1 MWTGPSPVRL
11 EADVTI
17 WGWRRAQLDLAARVI
32 GVWVVTAVALGA
44 SVALPT
50 RVSAQTPIIDTWAGG
65 GPPNGAVAA
74 SVSIGSPNSVATDEL
89 GSYYIASSE
98 TRLVYRVD
106 GAGLVSVFAGG
117 GTRQA
122 GAADGHPG
130 LEAAL
135 NRPSHVVWFDGGLFV
150 VERQRI
156 RRIDTLTNLVSTVT
170 GGGAQPFVDGMRA
183 VDAGPAC
190 PSGLAISPA
199 GDVYFTDLCDN
210 TIKRID
216 AAGTLTRVA
225 GVPANPG
232 GFGGDGGP
240 ASQALFRR
248 PTELAYDP
256 ESGDLAV
263 IDQAYNAESGRVRRI
278 SAGIDGVVAGDADET
293 IVSLTAGG
301 CCDIGPINDGQPAL
315 LADMRGLT
323 AVTFDLGAVVV
334 AQTYEGPAFL
344 WRIRG
349 NGLLRLIGGVDSM
362 TRPRAPGLGDGDGR
376 LAVDA
381 RFGSIAGMMQTS
393 NLDILVADQGLHAV
407 RLINDLGEVYRIA
420 GNASVSLSGDGGP
433 AAAAQ
438 LFRPSVIAFNAAG
451 TAVIVDQDRSRLR
464 VVDAATGAI
473 ASLSPVMPD
482 GSAFRAQ
489 AMALHPLTGHVYFAS
504 GDERIHAF
512 NPATGLV
519 TVAAGTGRRTCSIDC
534 EGGDPSDDLGDF
546 GPAVNATFN
555 SPVSM
560 VFDAAGNLYL
570 ADLGNHRV
578 RRIDAATGIVRTV
591 AGIDIAGS
599 GGYGGD
605 GGTPV
610 NAQLRNPWAVAL
622 GPDGTLFI
630 ADTGNNRIRAVT
642 PQANGS
648 PSIGSG
654 TIRTVVNGYDPRA
667 LAVDATGRLFFGGSG
682 YADVRVWDGAN
693 VSVYVNTQGIPGFS
707 GDGGPAID
715 GRISTARGLAIAGGA
730 LFIADDTNH
739 RIRVVRA
746 GGGAPDL
753 VVAKTSTSTFQQGG
767 SARYELAATNNGT
780 APTMGLYTVTDVL
793 PTGLTATAATGAG
806 WDCSASTTTTITC
819 SSRDVLDPGQLS
831 PVITIDVTIAA
842 TAPASITNTADIAGG
857 GDADTTNN
865 SSSVT
870 HPVTQ
875 LVPDLTIAK
884 STTSVFQQGGTATYD
899 LVVSNGGSGPA
910 TGTITVSD
918 QLPAG
923 LTLAGLPSAA
933 GWDCAA
939 STAQAVSCTSS
950 TTLPA
955 GQSAATVSFT
965 VDIAAT
971 AAASL
976 TNTATV
982 SGGGETDTTNNSS
995 SVTSVVT
1002 QLVPDLIITKTTPS
1016 SFEQRGTATYDL
1028 VVSNV
1033 GTGATRSPFTIT
1045 DPLPAG
1051 LTLAGAASGA
1061 GWNCAASTSAV
1072 VSCTQSATLPA
1083 GQAAP
1088 TITFTV
1094 NIAANAPALVTNTA
1108 SVAGGG
1114 ETDTTN
1120 NTSSVTR
1127 SVLQL
1132 APDLTITK
1140 TTTSVFAQG
1149 GTATYEFVVRNS
1161 GNGSTFADYT
1171 VTDVLP
1177 AGLTLAGTAP
1187 VAGWDCTAST
1197 STVVSCTRS
1206 TALAAGQAAPAFAI
1220 SVNIALT
1227 APAAVTNTATVSGGG
1242 DTNTANDTAS
1252 VTSVVAPAVPDL
1264 TIVKSTTST
1273 FQAGGTAAY
1282 VLAVRNIGNG
1292 TTSGAYT
1299 IVDPLPAGLTFASAA
1314 PAAGWDCAAST
1325 LSVVSCTSS
1334 AAVSG
1339 GQAAPAVTI
1348 TVNIA
1353 ANAPAT
1359 LINTAT
1365 VAGGGETNTGNNAS
1379 TVTNTLAG
1387 SGTPDLA
1394 LTKAATSV
1402 TFVPGGT
1409 ATYTLTVRNVG
1420 TGPTRGTYT
1429 VTDQL
1434 PFFVGLVQP
1443 PSGAGWTCNVSG
1455 RLVTCANSTVLPPGG
1470 TAPMLTLA
1478 VIVDSAILAP
1488 SITNVANVL
1497 GGGDVASGNNF
1508 SSVTTRVA
1516 RPDLALAIDAS
1527 GTFVQGGQV
1536 VYRFTVT
1543 NVGAASADRASVGM
1557 TFLGLPVRVSV
1568 PGNGWTCT
1576 TATALMFS
1584 CSRTAPIAPGES
1596 TLVGSFTMNI
1606 PASGPLVVGV
1616 SGSVSTYGDRNF
1628 ANDSSFVRNTV
1639 ARALPDLAIDA
1650 ALSGVLRQGGTAV
1663 YTLTVTNVGNA
1674 PTTGGPVGAYWVSL
1688 VPPAEL
1694 ALTAVAAPGWACQF
1708 GVTGGTCWR
1717 WTPLAPGESAPAITV
1732 TARVSA
1738 PAGTSVVYSPRVGLP
1753 GDPNLSNNVA
1763 VVTSNVVP

>member
-1 MWTGPSPVRL
+1 MTIGDSQHVRQFRP
-11 EADVTI
+11 AQAV
-17 WGWRRAQLDLAARVI
+17 RRWALL
-32 GVWVVTAVALGA
+32 TLAVAAAFIPPRMAAG
-44 SVALPT
+44 
-50 RVSAQTPIIDTWAGG
+50 QTPIIDTWAGG

-74 SVSIGSPNSVATDEL
+74 SVSIGSPNSVATD
-89 GSYYIASSE
+89 GSGTYFIASSE

-106 GAGLVSVFAGG
+106 GAGLVHVFAGG
-117 GTRQA
+117 GTRQD

-135 NRPSHVVWFDGGLFV
+135 NRPSHVVWFGDGLFV
-150 VERQRI
+150 VETQRI
-156 RRIDTLTNLVSTVT
+156 RRIDTVTGIVSTVT
-170 GGGAQPFVDGMRA
+170 GGGTLPFTDGMTA
-183 VDAGPAC
+183 ADAGPAC

-199 GDVYFTDLCDN
+199 GEVFFTDLCDN

-216 AAGTLTRVA
+216 TAGILTRVA
-225 GVPANPG
+225 GVPADPG

-240 ASQALFRR
+240 ASLALFRR
-248 PTELAYDP
+248 PKELALDP
-256 ESGDLAV
+256 DTGDLAI
-263 IDQAYNAESGRVRRI
+263 IDQANRAETGIVRRI
-278 SAGIDGVVAGDADET
+278 SAGSDGVVTGAADE
-293 IVSLTAGG
+293 IISSLTAGG
-301 CCDIGPINDGQPAL
+301 CCEIGPINDGQPAL

-323 AVTFDLGAVVV
+323 AVTFDDGSIVV

-344 WRIRG
+344 WRIRS

-381 RFGSIAGMMQTS
+381 RFGAIAGMMQTS

-433 AAAAQ
+433 ATAAQ

-451 TAVIVDQDRSRLR
+451 TAVVVDQDRSRLR

-473 ASLSPVMPD
+473 SSLSPVMPD

-489 AMALHPLTGHVYFAS
+489 AMALHPLTGHVYFAN
-504 GDERIHAF
+504 GDERIHAL
-512 NPATGLV
+512 NPATGVV

-534 EGGDPSDDLGDF
+534 EGGDPRDDLGDF

-560 VFDAAGNLYL
+560 VFDTAGNLYL

-654 TIRTVVNGYDPRA
+654 TISTVVNGYDPRA

-746 GGGAPDL
+746 GGGRPDL
-753 VVAKTSTSTFQQGG
+753 VILKATTSTFQQGG
-767 SARYELAATNNGT
+767 TATYDLGVTNGGT
-780 APTMGLYTVTDVL
+780 APTTGLYTITDVL
-793 PTGLTATAATGAG
+793 PAGLTATGASGTG

-819 SSRDVLDPGQLS
+819 TTSTVLAPGQAA
-831 PVITIDVTIAA
+831 PVVTIGVDVGA
-842 TAPASITNTADIAGG
+842 TAPASITNTAGVAGG

-870 HPVTQ
+870 STVTQ

-884 STTSVFQQGGTATYD
+884 STTSAFQQGGTATYD
-899 LVVSNGGSGPA
+899 LVVSNSGNGPA
-910 TGTITVSD
+910 TGTITLSD

-939 STAQAVSCTSS
+939 STAQAVSCTS
-950 TTLPA
+950 TTALPA
-955 GQSAATVSFT
+955 GQAAATVSFT
-965 VDIAAT
+965 VDISAT

-1002 QLVPDLIITKTTPS
+1002 QLVPDLIVTKTTPS

-1028 VVSNV
+1028 VVSNI

-1061 GWNCAASTSAV
+1061 GWNCAASTSTV
-1072 VSCTQSATLPA
+1072 VSCIQSATLPA

-1088 TITFTV
+1088 MITFTV
-1094 NIAANAPALVTNTA
+1094 DIAANAPALVTNTA

-1132 APDLTITK
+1132 APDLTISK

-1149 GTATYEFVVRNS
+1149 GTATYEFVVRNG

-1177 AGLTLAGTAP
+1177 VGLTLAGTAP

-1197 STVVSCTRS
+1197 STVVRCTRS
-1206 TALAAGQAAPAFAI
+1206 TALAAGQAAPAFTI
-1220 SVNIALT
+1220 SVDIALT

-1252 VTSVVAPAVPDL
+1252 VTSAVAPAVPDL

-1282 VLAVRNIGNG
+1282 VLAVRNVGNG

-1325 LSVVSCTSS
+1325 PSVVSCTSS

-1387 SGTPDLA
+1387 SGPPDLA
-1394 LTKAATSV
+1394 LTMETTTSM
-1402 TFVPGGT
+1402 FVAGGT
-1409 ATYTLTVRNVG
+1409 ATYSLTVRNVG
-1420 TGPTRGTYT
+1420 TGPTRAAYT
-1429 VTDQL
+1429 LGDLLPSGLQL
-1434 PFFVGLVQP
+1434 IQP
-1443 PSGAGWTCNVSG
+1443 PSGVGWTCNVSG
-1455 RLVTCANSTVLPPGG
+1455 RLVTCSNTTVLPPGG
-1470 TAPMLTLA
+1470 TAP
-1478 VIVDSAILAP
+1478 IVSLQVVFDSRSTE
-1488 SITNVANVL
+1488 SITNRAWVSD
-1497 GGGDVASGNNF
+1497 GGEPFPGRNNEASI
-1508 SSVTTRVA
+1508 TTRIGL
-1516 RPDLALAIDAS
+1516 PDLALAIAAT
-1527 GTFVQGGQV
+1527 GTFTQGGQATHN
-1536 VYRFTVT
+1536 FTVT
-1543 NVGAASADRASVGM
+1543 NVGEASAGNARVTMTLVGVGQPYS
-1557 TFLGLPVRVSV
+1557 LVVGS
-1568 PGNGWTCT
+1568 GWTCSQ
-1576 TATALMFS
+1576 AGALT
-1584 CSRTAPIAPGES
+1584 CSRTTQIAPGES
-1596 TLVGSFTMNI
+1596 SLVATVTANI
-1606 PASGPLVVGV
+1606 PAFTSVVVAFGTVLVSGPETNW
-1616 SGSVSTYGDRNF
+1616 SNNSASVRT
-1628 ANDSSFVRNTV
+1628 AVT
-1639 ARALPDLAIDA
+1639 RALPDLAIDA
-1650 ALSGVLRQGGTAV
+1650 ALSGVLQPGGTAV
-1663 YTLTVTNVGNA
+1663 YTVTVTNVGNA
-1674 PTTGGPVGAYWVSL
+1674 PTPTGPAGVYLVSPLPPFREL
-1688 VPPAEL
+1688 V
-1694 ALTAVAAPGWACQF
+1694 LTAFSAPGW
-1708 GVTGGTCWR
+1708 TCGSLPITCR
-1717 WTPLAPGESAPAITV
+1717 RSTPLAPGESAPAITV

-1738 PAGTSVVYSPRVGLP
+1738 PAGTSVVYSPRVALP
-1753 GDPNLSNNVA
+1753 GDPNLSNNTA
-1763 VVTSNVVP
+1763 TITSNVVP